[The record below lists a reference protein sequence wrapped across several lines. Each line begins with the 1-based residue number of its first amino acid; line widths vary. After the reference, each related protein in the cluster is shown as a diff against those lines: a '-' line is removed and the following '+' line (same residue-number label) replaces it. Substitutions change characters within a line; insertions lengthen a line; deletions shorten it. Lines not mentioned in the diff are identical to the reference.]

1 MTDTFTRDKFA
12 WLDQVLADDNLPA
25 TAFKLAYVIGQHI
38 NRQSGRAWPSQ
49 KRLGEATGLTART
62 VRSLTEQLQKA
73 GHLEVELHRGR
84 NHTNVYRLPKNR
96 KPASGLHDDGGVG
109 DAAGSSNMADDKEE
123 GSFRNPDEENRK
135 PASGAWDEKEENQR
149 GKRGNSAHEKGKPAS
164 DKPSENQAAANAAAW
179 GREGEQ
185 ASARAP
191 SAPALEQGFEEFW
204 QLWQRGHHDDR
215 QKVCKAFI
223 DAASKHDMAD
233 ILASARCW
241 AAARKPRYLPEPV
254 KWLNDGWQSEPPPKG
269 SPGGDSGR
277 RSGKRPDPVEEALR
291 AGGFDVGERDE

>member
-12 WLDQVLADDNLPA
+12 WLDQVLADENLPA
-25 TAFKLAYVIGQHI
+25 TAFRLAYVIGQHL
-38 NRQSGRAWPSQ
+38 NRQSGKAWPSQ

-96 KPASGLHDDGGVG
+96 KPASGSHDDDGAG
-109 DAAGSSNMADDKEE
+109 DAADSSNTDDDKEE
-123 GSFRNPDEENRK
+123 GNFRNPDEEKRK
-135 PASGAWDEKEENQR
+135 PASGAWDEKGEDQR

-164 DKPSENQAAANAAAW
+164 DKPSENQAAASAAAG
-179 GREGEQ
+179 GREEQ

-191 SAPALEQGFEEFW
+191 GARALEKGLEEFW
-204 QLWQRGHHDDR
+204 LLWQRPYYDDR
-215 QKVCKAFI
+215 QKVYAAFTV
-223 DAASKHDMAD
+223 AVSKHDMAD
-233 ILASARCW
+233 ILASARRW
-241 AAARKPRYLPEPV
+241 AAAREPKYLPEPV
-254 KWLNDGWQSEPPPKG
+254 KWLEGGWQSEPPPKR
-269 SPGGDSGR
+269 SPGAGSGH
-277 RSGKRPDPVEEALR
+277 RSRGRPDPVTEALR